1 MPSKKQIGA
10 IPVRRASDGGLEVL
24 LVTSRETRRWIIPKG
39 WPIDHLSDAEA
50 AAVEAWEEAGV
61 QGTACAR
68 AIGSF
73 CYDKRRPKEIVPI
86 VVDVYRLDVTTIA
99 DDWPE
104 AAQRRRAWYRPRD
117 AASLVQEPELQVL
130 IAGLE

>member
-10 IPVRRASDGGLEVL
+10 MPVRRAGDGGLEVL

-61 QGTACAR
+61 QGNASDQPL
-68 AIGSF
+68 GSF
-73 CYDKRRPKEIVPI
+73 GYDKRRPKDIVPV
-86 VVDVYRLDVTTIA
+86 VVDVYLLDVTTIA

-104 AAQRRRAWYRPRD
+104 AAERRREWYRPRE
-117 AASLVQEPELQVL
+117 AAALVQEPELQAL
-130 IAGLE
+130 IAALE

>member
-1 MPSKKQIGA
+1 M
-10 IPVRRASDGGLEVL
+10 L
-24 LVTSRETRRWIIPKG
+24 LVTSREITRRWIIPKG

-61 QGTACAR
+61 QGIACDR
-68 AIGSF
+68 SIGSF

-104 AAQRRRAWYRPRD
+104 AAQRCRAWYRPSE
-117 AASLVQEPELQVL
+117 AATLVQEPELQAL
-130 IAGLE
+130 IAALE